1 MDPEVQIAHAS
12 GVVERLQDEYAGVRR
27 DAVCAL
33 GEMHLGTGPRS
44 AASSI
49 YVTLAHATAVME
61 RSDPRPQ
68 PEQSV
73 GSVNAVAPYLAR

>member
-61 RSDPRPQ
+61 RSAPRP
-68 PEQSV
+68 PNPSKV
-73 GSVNAVAPYLAR
+73 LAP